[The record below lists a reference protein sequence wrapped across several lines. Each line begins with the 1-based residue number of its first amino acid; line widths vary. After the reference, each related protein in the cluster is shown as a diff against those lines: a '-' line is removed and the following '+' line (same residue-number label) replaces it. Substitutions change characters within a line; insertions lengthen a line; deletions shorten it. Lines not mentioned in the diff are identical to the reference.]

1 MPGLNRIGDYL
12 DWLAVDRGR
21 SANTVAAYRRD
32 LEAYERFAQSQGRA
46 LHEATEELVSAYV
59 ASMGRAGRKPAS
71 IARALVA
78 IRSFHRFAGSDA
90 GSAVDAPAVPDR
102 HPVELTEEEV
112 AKLLATVPATTPVGR
127 RDRAMLELLWATGMR
142 ISELVGLTLD
152 DVTGIV
158 SGSALVSVLAPDGR
172 RRQVPAGED
181 ATGALAAW
189 LGRGG
194 RAALVH
200 TPHER
205 AMFVNARGTR
215 LSRQG
220 AWAVIRQRGD
230 EAGLAGRLTPQVLR
244 RSCAVRLLA
253 AGVSPRQVQ
262 EILGQSGVP
271 SR

>member
-1 MPGLNRIGDYL
+1 MPGLSPVAEYL

-21 SANTVAAYRRD
+21 SPNTVAAYRRD
-32 LEAYERFAQSQGRA
+32 LESYERFALSQGRS
-46 LHEATEELVSAYV
+46 LPEATEELVSAYV
-59 ASMGRAGRKPAS
+59 DWMGRAGRKPAS

-90 GSAVDAPAVPDR
+90 GCAVDAPAVPDR
-102 HPVELTEEEV
+102 HPVELAEDEV
-112 AKLLATVPATTPVGR
+112 KTLLSTVPTTTPVGR
-127 RDRAMLELLWATGMR
+127 RDRAMLQLLWATGMR

-158 SGSALVSVLAPDGR
+158 GGSATVSVQAPDGR
-172 RRQVPAGED
+172 RRHVPAGGD
-181 ATGALAAW
+181 ATAALATW

-194 RAALVH
+194 RAALVR

-205 AMFVNARGTR
+205 AMFVNARGGR

-220 AWAVIRQRGD
+220 AWAVIRQRGE

-244 RSCAVRLLA
+244 RSCAVHLLA
-253 AGVSPRQVQ
+253 TGVPPREVQ